1 MILTCEDCHTRY
13 LLPTHLLGA
22 DGRRVRCTICGH
34 EWYQIPEEDGEGGD
48 SHSTWRNDDAD
59 NLPIDDI
66 EDADL
71 DLDLQESEEDISF
84 SELLRKSAAEDSVK
98 ESLADDRMLA
108 SDVIPPEK
116 KSWRQPGLAQGVL
129 AALLTG
135 LVILAL
141 LVIARG
147 PVMNLWPNSLALYQ
161 LIGLEPPI
169 PGEGLVFEDLKATT
183 SYNAQ
188 GVEIL
193 RLTGT
198 VRNLRDYPLVVPGLR
213 FALRRAD
220 GSEVETWS
228 YPSPDAKIE
237 AGGTIPLSAEY
248 PQIAADVKEL
258 NVKFINE

>member
-13 LLPTHLLGA
+13 LLPTHLLGP

-34 EWYQIPEEDGEGGD
+34 EWYQIPEDEPLEGEG
-48 SHSTWRNDDAD
+48 SESSLPDDLSFAE
-59 NLPIDDI
+59 I
-66 EDADL
+66 
-71 DLDLQESEEDISF
+71 LQQ
-84 SELLRKSAAEDSVK
+84 AEGYDSVK
-98 ESLADDRMLA
+98 EPIPDDRMLA
-108 SDVIPPEK
+108 SDLIPPVK
-116 KSWRQPGLAQGVL
+116 KSLLKPGMGLGLLGALL
-129 AALLTG
+129 AAIVLLS
-135 LVILAL
+135 LFAML
-141 LVIARG
+141 RG
-147 PVMNLWPNSLALYQ
+147 PIMSLWPNSLVLYQ
-161 LIGLEPPI
+161 MIGMEPAI

-198 VRNLRDYPLVVPGLR
+198 VRNVRDYPVRVPGLR
-213 FALRRAD
+213 FALRRED

-228 YPSPDAKIE
+228 YPSPKADIA

-258 NVKFINE
+258 NVRFVEEE